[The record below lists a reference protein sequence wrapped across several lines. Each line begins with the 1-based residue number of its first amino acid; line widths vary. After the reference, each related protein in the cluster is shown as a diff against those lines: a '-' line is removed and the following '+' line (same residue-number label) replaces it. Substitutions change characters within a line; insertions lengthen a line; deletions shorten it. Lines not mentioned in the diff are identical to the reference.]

1 MLMLIYK
8 EADLCWAV
16 GPFRF
21 NRSATEVYRK
31 LVFNTHITLTHIS
44 KYKIKLSLTTQLIL
58 NHR

>member
-1 MLMLIYK
+1 MLMLIYE

-16 GPFRF
+16 GPCRF
-21 NRSATEVYRK
+21 NRLVAEVYRR

-44 KYKIKLSLTTQLIL
+44 KHQTKISLTTQLTL